1 MGAIVP
7 ESPQPCPLPEEF
19 MLNNQTLARFG

>member
-7 ESPQPCPLPEEF
+7 ESLKPCPLPEEF
-19 MLNNQTLARFG
+19 MLNNQKLARFG